1 MALVDLGDDVR
12 APEDEPRG
20 VVGREVER
28 VFDPV
33 DDAAVVRVRDGV
45 PDVLQLGSQ
54 ERHVLLED
62 LRGDL

>member
-1 MALVDLGDDVR
+1 
-12 APEDEPRG
+12 
-20 VVGREVER
+20 
-28 VFDPV
+28 V